1 MVEKEHPRPV
11 DYITE
16 EERERLVSELHRFLA
31 WVGEQLPDVVEVQ
44 GETIKV
50 HDVIW
55 KCLHNKQVS
64 EKEKDHL
71 TDLIR
76 LLEMQEKHD
85 EEALLRA
92 NLTRGEAKKLYHE
105 SASLIRAVMDLKEC
119 EAGEVKLREPSEE
132 NKKKIEDARRWL
144 NFLKTIGKKSS

>member
-1 MVEKEHPRPV
+1 MAEKEQHRRG
-11 DYITE
+11 DYISE
-16 EERERLVSELHRFLA
+16 GERERLVSELHRFLA

-44 GETIKV
+44 GETIMV

-55 KCLHNKQVS
+55 SCIHNKQVS

-85 EEALLRA
+85 EEALRRA
-92 NLTRGEAKKLYHE
+92 NLTREEAKMLYHE

-119 EAGEVKLREPSEE
+119 EAGGVKLRESSEE

-144 NFLKTIGKKSS
+144 DFLKTIGKKSS